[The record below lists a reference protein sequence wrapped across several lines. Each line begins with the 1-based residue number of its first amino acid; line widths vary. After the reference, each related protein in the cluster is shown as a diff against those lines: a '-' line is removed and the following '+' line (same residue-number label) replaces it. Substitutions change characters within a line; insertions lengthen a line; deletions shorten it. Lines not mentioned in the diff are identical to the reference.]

1 VSLLFLSFVAG
12 IVSFLSPC
20 VLPLIPGY
28 LSFICGT
35 DLENLQK
42 KSKYFILE
50 KSLLF
55 VLGFSIIFILL
66 GASST
71 FFGSFLL
78 NKSNIFSNVISI
90 IIIIFG
96 LYLLGIVKFNFL
108 NKELKFYISKYSN
121 SFFFPLIVGM
131 GFAFGWTPCIG
142 PILGSILALASL
154 ENTLIQGI
162 FLLITYSIGLGIPF
176 VLAGYYMGNF
186 LVFSKKA
193 RKFISKIQ
201 KISGLILIVTGILIL
216 TSKLQSI
223 GFYLLEALP
232 FLGKLG

>member
-1 VSLLFLSFVAG
+1 MSLLFLSFVAG

-35 DLENLQK
+35 DLEKLQK

-201 KISGLILIVTGILIL
+201 KISGLVLIVTGILIL

>member
-1 VSLLFLSFVAG
+1 MSLLFLSFFAG
-12 IVSFLSPC
+12 IISFLSPC

-35 DLENLQK
+35 DLEKLQK
-42 KSKYFILE
+42 KSKYFILQ

-55 VLGFSIIFILL
+55 VFGFSIIFIFL

-78 NKSNIFSNVISI
+78 SKSQFFSNIIA
-90 IIIIFG
+90 IIIIFFG
-96 LYLLGIVKFNFL
+96 IYLLGIIRLNFL
-108 NKELKFYISKYSN
+108 NNEVRFYLSKYSN
-121 SFFFPLIVGM
+121 NIFFPLVVGM

-154 ENTLIQGI
+154 ENTLSEGI

-176 VLAGYYMGNF
+176 VLAGYFIGNF
-186 LVFSKKA
+186 LIFSKKA
-193 RKFISKIQ
+193 KKFISKIQ
-201 KISGLILIVTGILIL
+201 KISGIILILTGFLIL
-216 TSKLQSI
+216 TSKLQII
-223 GFYLLEALP
+223 GFYLLELFP

>member
-1 VSLLFLSFVAG
+1 MSLLFLSFVAG

-201 KISGLILIVTGILIL
+201 KISGLVLIVTGILIL

>member
-1 VSLLFLSFVAG
+1 VSLLFLSFIAG

>member
-1 VSLLFLSFVAG
+1 MSLLFLSFAAG

-108 NKELKFYISKYSN
+108 NNEFKFYISKYSN

>member
-1 VSLLFLSFVAG
+1 MSLLFLSFAAG

-108 NKELKFYISKYSN
+108 NNEFKFYISKYSN

-186 LVFSKKA
+186 LIFSKKA

-232 FLGKLG
+232 FLGKFG

>member
-201 KISGLILIVTGILIL
+201 KISGLVLIVTGILIL

>member
-1 VSLLFLSFVAG
+1 MSLLFLSFIAG

-108 NKELKFYISKYSN
+108 NNEFKFYISKYSN

>member
-1 VSLLFLSFVAG
+1 MSLLFLSFFAG
-12 IVSFLSPC
+12 IISFLSPC

-35 DLENLQK
+35 DLEKLQK
-42 KSKYFILE
+42 KSKYFVLQ

-55 VLGFSIIFILL
+55 VFGFSIVFILL

-78 NKSNIFSNVISI
+78 SKSQIFSNII
-90 IIIIFG
+90 AIIIIFFG
-96 LYLLGIVKFNFL
+96 MYLLGIIKFNFL
-108 NKELKFYISKYSN
+108 NNEFRFYLSKYSN
-121 SFFFPLIVGM
+121 NFFFPLVVGM

-154 ENTLIQGI
+154 ENTLTEGI

-186 LVFSKKA
+186 LIFSKKA
-193 RKFISKIQ
+193 RKFISTIQ
-201 KISGLILIVTGILIL
+201 KTSGVILVLTGILIL
-216 TSKLQSI
+216 TSKLQAI
-223 GFYLLEALP
+223 GFYLLELFP

>member
-1 VSLLFLSFVAG
+1 MSLLFLSFFAG
-12 IVSFLSPC
+12 IISFLSPC

-35 DLENLQK
+35 DLEKLQK
-42 KSKYFILE
+42 KSKYFVLQ

-55 VLGFSIIFILL
+55 VFGFSIVFILL

-78 NKSNIFSNVISI
+78 SKSQIFSNIIAI

-96 LYLLGIVKFNFL
+96 MYLLGINKFNFL
-108 NKELKFYISKYSN
+108 NNEFRFYLSKYSN
-121 SFFFPLIVGM
+121 NFFFPLVVGM

-154 ENTLIQGI
+154 ENTLTEGI

-186 LVFSKKA
+186 LIFSKKA
-193 RKFISKIQ
+193 RKFISTIQ
-201 KISGLILIVTGILIL
+201 KTSGVILVLTGILIL
-216 TSKLQSI
+216 TYKLQAI
-223 GFYLLEALP
+223 GFYLLELFP

>member
-1 VSLLFLSFVAG
+1 MSLFFLSFFAG
-12 IVSFLSPC
+12 MISFLSPC

-42 KSKYFILE
+42 KSKYFILQ
-50 KSLLF
+50 KSALF
-55 VLGFSIIFILL
+55 VLGFSFIFILL

-78 NKSNIFSNVISI
+78 AKSQIFSNIIAV

-96 LYLLGIVKFNFL
+96 LYLTGIINFNFF
-108 NKELKFYISKYSN
+108 NNEFRFYISKYSN
-121 SFFFPLIVGM
+121 NFSFPFVVGM

-154 ENTLIQGI
+154 ENSLSQGI
-162 FLLITYSIGLGIPF
+162 FLLLIYSIGLGVPF
-176 VLAGYYMGNF
+176 MLAGYYMGNF
-186 LVFSKKA
+186 LLFSKKA
-193 RKFISKIQ
+193 RKSIMTIQ
-201 KISGLILIVTGILIL
+201 KISGVVLIITGVLIF
-216 TSKLQSI
+216 TSKLQTL
-223 GFYLLEALP
+223 GFYILDFFP
-232 FLGKLG
+232 FLAKLG

>member
-1 VSLLFLSFVAG
+1 MSLLFLSFFAG
-12 IVSFLSPC
+12 IISFLSPC

-35 DLENLQK
+35 DLEKLQK
-42 KSKYFILE
+42 KSKYFILQ

-78 NKSNIFSNVISI
+78 KKSQIFSDIIAI
-90 IIIIFG
+90 IIIFFG
-96 LYLLGIVKFNFL
+96 LYLLGIIKFNFL
-108 NKELKFYISKYSN
+108 NNEFRFYLSRHSDN
-121 SFFFPLIVGM
+121 FFFPLVVGM

-154 ENTLIQGI
+154 ENTLNEGI
-162 FLLITYSIGLGIPF
+162 FLLITYSTGLGIPF
-176 VLAGYYMGNF
+176 VLAGYYVGNF
-186 LVFSKKA
+186 LMFSKKA
-193 RKFISKIQ
+193 RKFISSIQ
-201 KISGLILIVTGILIL
+201 KTSGAILVLTGILIL
-216 TSKLQSI
+216 TSKLQTV
-223 GFYLLEALP
+223 GFYLLELFP

>member
-55 VLGFSIIFILL
+55 VFGFSIIFILL

-176 VLAGYYMGNF
+176 VFAGYYMGNF
-186 LVFSKKA
+186 LIFSKKA

-201 KISGLILIVTGILIL
+201 KISGLVLIVTGILIL

>member
-1 VSLLFLSFVAG
+1 MSLLFLSFIAG

-186 LVFSKKA
+186 LIFSKKA